1 MSKTQMETHPSE
13 RAVLHIMHNWGG
25 GLERWVQDYCRT
37 DTSRKN
43 IVLKS
48 IGISGIPG
56 QKLSLYQHI
65 DDQNP
70 IRVWSLTSSI
80 FATSIYNLD
89 YYFALEEIIS
99 DFNVSVIMISSF
111 IGHSLDIL
119 NTGIKTIIIC
129 HDYYPFCPAINIY
142 FEKICREC
150 KLSHLQSCLVENQYN
165 KFFPGISASEW
176 ILIRKI
182 FIKLILDYKITLVV
196 PSLSV
201 KTNLILLEPKFGNV
215 NFVVIPH
222 GIEVEDLKSYQNKN
236 LNQQKTIIQE
246 KLKIL
251 ILGRLSIQKG
261 LNLFKES
268 YEEILK
274 YADIILL
281 GCGDNG
287 ILFTG
292 TKGIEITA
300 YNYSLN
306 DLPRHIKKI
315 SPDIGLLL
323 SVLPET
329 FSYTLSELMLL
340 GVPPLATKLGSF
352 ENRIIDELNGFL
364 FLAEKNALIQKIKYL
379 SENRNLILEVAKN
392 LSQESHSNL
401 QQMIDDYEKI
411 ITSNIT
417 EINNKN
423 LTDTS
428 LVSVIQKQ
436 LEETQLKIQQIQ
448 LDIEINNIIINNMRL
463 KKHLRV
469 PLSQKS
475 KHFDY
480 FKQNFFG
487 IWEFIRR
494 LAIKFHLFK

>member
-1 MSKTQMETHPSE
+1 MSKTQIETHHSE
-13 RAVLHIMHNWGG
+13 GAVLHIMHNWGG
-25 GLERWVQDYCRT
+25 GVERWVQDYCRT

-70 IRVWSLTSSI
+70 LRVWSLTSYI

-165 KFFPGISASEW
+165 KSFPGISASEW
-176 ILIRKI
+176 ILIRKT
-182 FIKLILDYKITLVV
+182 FIKLILDYKLTLVV

-201 KTNLILLEPKFGNV
+201 KTNLILLEPTFKNI

-222 GIEVEDLKSYQNKN
+222 GIEIEDLKSYQNKY
-236 LNQQKTIIQE
+236 LNQQKVISQA

-261 LNLFKES
+261 LNLFRES
-268 YEEILK
+268 YKEILQ

-292 TKGIEITA
+292 IKGIEIAA
-300 YNYSLN
+300 YNYSLD
-306 DLPRHIKKI
+306 DLPKHINKI

-329 FSYTLSELMLL
+329 FSYTLSELMVLDI
-340 GVPPLATKLGSF
+340 PALATKIGSF

-364 FLAEKNALIQKIKYL
+364 FFPEKNALIQKIKYL
-379 SENRNLILEVAKN
+379 SENRNLILEVTQY
-392 LSQESHSNL
+392 LSQQSHTSL
-401 QQMIDDYEKI
+401 DEMIYSYQKI
-411 ITSNIT
+411 ITSNIN
-417 EINNKN
+417 EVNKN
-423 LTDTS
+423 LIDINLLITK
-428 LVSVIQKQ
+428 QKE

-448 LDIEINNIIINNMRL
+448 LNKEINMKHT
-463 KKHLRV
+463 KKIRV
-469 PLSQKS
+469 PLSQKIKYLDYIK
-475 KHFDY
+475 KHF
-480 FKQNFFG
+480 FI
-487 IWEFIRR
+487 IWELTRKLSIKLR
-494 LAIKFHLFK
+494 LIK

>member
-13 RAVLHIMHNWGG
+13 RAVLHIMHSWGG
-25 GLERWVQDYCRT
+25 GLERWVQDYCCT

-56 QKLSLYQHI
+56 QKLALYQHI

-70 IRVWSLTSSI
+70 IRVWSLTSYI
-80 FATSIYNLD
+80 FATCIHNFD
-89 YYFALEEIIS
+89 YYFALEEIIN
-99 DFNVSVIMISSF
+99 DFNISAIIISSF

-119 NTGIKTIIIC
+119 NTGITTIIIG

-142 FEKICREC
+142 FEKICCKC
-150 KLSHLQSCLVENQYN
+150 KLSHLQSCLAENQYN
-165 KFFPGISASEW
+165 KYFPGISASEW
-176 ILIRKI
+176 ILIRKT
-182 FIKLILDYKITLVV
+182 FINLILDYKITLVV

-201 KTNLILLEPKFGNV
+201 KTNLILLEPTFKNV

-222 GIEVEDLKSYQNKN
+222 GIDIKYLKSYQNFYFDQHKAIS
-236 LNQQKTIIQE
+236 QK

-251 ILGRLSIQKG
+251 VLGRLSIQKG
-261 LNLFKES
+261 LNLFQES
-268 YEEILK
+268 YKEILK

-292 TKGIEITA
+292 IKGIEIA
-300 YNYSLN
+300 DYNYSLN
-306 DLPRHIKKI
+306 DLSEHIKKI

-329 FSYTLSELMLL
+329 FSYTLSELMVL
-340 GVPPLATKLGSF
+340 GIPPLATKLGSF

-364 FLAEKNALIQKIKYL
+364 FVPEKNALIQKIKYL
-379 SENRNLILEVAKN
+379 SENRNLILEVSKN
-392 LSQESHSNL
+392 LSQESPSNL
-401 QQMIDDYEKI
+401 KEMVDEYEKI
-411 ITSNIT
+411 VTFNINQ
-417 EINNKN
+417 INNKN
-423 LTDTS
+423 LIDTS

-448 LDIEINNIIINNMRL
+448 LSIEINNIIINNMRH
-463 KKHLRV
+463 KQTLRV
-469 PLSQKS
+469 PLSQRS
-475 KHFDY
+475 KYFDY

-494 LAIKFHLFK
+494 LAIKFELFK